1 MYLLDTPV
9 LAGVLNGRPTIAS
22 VVRPWLLRHEA
33 STSILVYG
41 EVVEY
46 IKGMTDFPLRLASLR
61 TLVRDVYPHRLSYV
75 TMERYADLR
84 RQLRPPFGSGLIGD
98 IDTLIAATAIEHDL
112 TLVTMDRDF
121 ERVSGLDL
129 MLVPRGA

>member
-1 MYLLDTPV
+1 VYLLDTPV